1 VWAVCSSIRR
11 NGFDL
16 TMSKTA
22 MDMFLMPALRTGLR
36 VVDAPDR
43 VLKRW
48 DDLLRRAIL
57 DGAGISRWGVNVLA
71 FPLVLGFPTLE
82 RFRWALRGEE
92 LMVTLI
98 ADYPCSRTARARR
111 RAVSLARGSRAWARR
126 CAYTRSRDQ
135 RTLEG
140 LSASGVFVTDGEFG
154 PAVRSSTQRRQFI
167 PTDPVWS
174 SWTPYVCPIVREVRS
189 PTTRDTG
196 GLPRRVVVFTDGS
209 SGKDPGEPSGCS
221 VVVTADGQIIAESYF
236 ACRASGNNYLAEAL
250 AGVAATLCVP
260 SSVDLDL
267 VTDAK
272 SYMQALEKGHVRDWA
287 QGTFTKSYALSQRA
301 RILCAARPV
310 LRMARAV
317 VCARR
322 GDTCVQHV
330 RSHSGGTDF
339 FSRMNDR
346 ADVLAN
352 KARLEFAGRA
362 DELPLTLY
370 GDAAVRMM
378 VGRVPVIGSFK
389 KAILREAEARLTK
402 RLAAQKAP
410 AARNVAAPL
419 GRRVEQA
426 RTARDMRAR
435 GRANR
440 AQEQCRTRVVAAPPP
455 LPPAVPEA
463 AHSARLFAS
472 NPGPGSS

>member
-1 VWAVCSSIRR
+1 VVSYDQSKAYGSGLPGAIPHAPWLFLVCRMPPCSQVRTKGGLTAPFTVKSGVRQGDPLVMDALHARFESNPVFPDDCADWGYRLLQADGGNGPLRVCESFFGANCFKLNCSKTVLVSMDDSGGRGPELPSVAGRPGEVVRPSAQGHTFRYLGMWANLDLDWSVQIGRMDRLVWAVCSSIRR

-57 DGAGISRWGVNVLA
+57 DGAGISMRRVNVLA

-154 PAVRSSTQRRQFI
+154 PAVRSSAQRRRFI

-196 GLPRRVVVFTDGS
+196 ELPRRVVVFTDGS
-209 SGKDPGEPSGCS
+209 SGKDMSRSEPGQP
-221 VVVTADGQIIAESYF
+221 
-236 ACRASGNNYLAEAL
+236 
-250 AGVAATLCVP
+250 
-260 SSVDLDL
+260 LDL
-267 VTDAK
+267 F
-272 SYMQALEKGHVRDWA
+272 SLWKGPR
-287 QGTFTKSYALSQRA
+287 
-301 RILCAARPV
+301 
-310 LRMARAV
+310 
-317 VCARR
+317 
-322 GDTCVQHV
+322 
-330 RSHSGGTDF
+330 
-339 FSRMNDR
+339 
-346 ADVLAN
+346 
-352 KARLEFAGRA
+352 
-362 DELPLTLY
+362 
-370 GDAAVRMM
+370 
-378 VGRVPVIGSFK
+378 
-389 KAILREAEARLTK
+389 
-402 RLAAQKAP
+402 
-410 AARNVAAPL
+410 
-419 GRRVEQA
+419 
-426 RTARDMRAR
+426 
-435 GRANR
+435 
-440 AQEQCRTRVVAAPPP
+440 
-455 LPPAVPEA
+455 
-463 AHSARLFAS
+463 
-472 NPGPGSS
+472 